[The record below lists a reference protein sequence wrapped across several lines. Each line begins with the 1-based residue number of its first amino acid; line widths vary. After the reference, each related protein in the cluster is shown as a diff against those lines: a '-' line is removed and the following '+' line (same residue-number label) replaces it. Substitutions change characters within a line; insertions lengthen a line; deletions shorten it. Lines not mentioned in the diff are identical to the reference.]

1 MHPSFDFFDSIYP
14 LSQESKLQL
23 LQLLKEKT
31 FEKNEIIQPNNSSCR
46 NIYIVKSG
54 IARIFYYKNDID
66 ITEHFAFDN
75 ELIVRAESL
84 FTGKPT
90 QKGIQAIDKTEIV
103 SIDSTALFSLYNNH
117 HDIERLFRLVFERE
131 YVNTIKRL
139 ESLQFKSASERYAE
153 LLTMKDMVLRIPL
166 KYLASYLGITQVS
179 LSRIRKS
186 TK

>member
-1 MHPSFDFFDSIYP
+1 MHLSFDFFDSIYP

-23 LQLLKEKT
+23 VQISKEKT

-90 QKGIQAIDKTEIV
+90 PKGIQAVDKTEIV
-103 SIDSTALFSLYNNH
+103 SIDSTSLFSLYNDH
-117 HDIERLFRLVFERE
+117 HDIERLFRLVFEHE

-139 ESLQFKSASERYAE
+139 ESLQFKSATERYAE
-153 LLTMKDMVLRIPL
+153 LFLKKEIVLKIPL
-166 KYLASYLGITQVS
+166 KHIASYLGITQVS
-179 LSRIRKS
+179 LSRIRKMV
-186 TK
+186 K